1 MRFFTAMSLATKLRV
16 IIIGIAGS
24 LLLVSFVGS
33 VSYVAYRSYFADIDE
48 SSARVEQVAASLGS
62 AVSLQSSASI
72 GNQLERLVS
81 MSNLQGALVL
91 SPDKS
96 ILAAAG
102 DCAEIEQAMALSLP
116 LAELDS
122 LSGWQRTWLI
132 TPIDDATS
140 TVGTLVA
147 VINHEEVLGVISQ
160 QLASGAIIML
170 LLMIAV
176 IPLSRSLARFI
187 SGPINALKT
196 TVATVTEQQD
206 FSLRA
211 EKVSDDEI
219 GFLVERFNEL
229 LQQLEERESKLGEYS
244 HSLESSVEELEA
256 AKNEAEKAAV
266 MKTQFL
272 ANMSHEIRTP
282 MNGVVGML
290 DLLRGCI
297 LSSEQRDYVE
307 IASRSATGLL
317 SIINDILDLSKIDA
331 GKMTL
336 APVAI
341 APGDVV
347 EEVIA
352 IMYQVARRKDVELC
366 CTIDPRA
373 FDTFELDP
381 TRLRQVLLNLV
392 GNAVKFT
399 HEGHILVACE
409 LVKQGEAQKLEF
421 HVEDT
426 GIGVD
431 PDNQHALFEAFGQAD
446 GSTTRKYGGTG
457 LGLTIS
463 RQVVNL
469 MDGEIGFVS
478 QAGCGSDFYFSIPA
492 VSAEDQLHTYT
503 RVGLEDLR
511 VAIHVE
517 SPLQHSAIERLL
529 QRMQVTLTSIDNE
542 AADVVITDRPD
553 FRNGKGRVIR
563 LVHHVS
569 HSANKHDSVELI
581 LPIRFKQLRNAL
593 KQVPQADMPGPV
605 LTKLPSMAARVLLV
619 EDNAVNQIV
628 ADKMLRKF
636 GIECEK
642 AEDGLEA
649 VQKITEADYDLIFM
663 DCHMPRMDGYEAT
676 AEIRKYQ
683 EQHGSRPTPIVAL
696 TANAMEEDE
705 RRCID
710 AGMDDYLAKP
720 IESESMGRALQ
731 RWLGESQSTSLQ

>member
-1 MRFFTAMSLATKLRV
+1 MAMSLATKLRV

-24 LLLVSFVGS
+24 LLLVSIAGS
-33 VSYVAYRSYFADIDE
+33 VSYVTYRSYFANIDE
-48 SSARVEQVAASLGS
+48 SSVQMEQVVASLGT
-62 AVSLQSSASI
+62 AVNLRNSASI
-72 GNQLERLVS
+72 ARQLEGLLS
-81 MSNLQGALVL
+81 IPHLQGALVI
-91 SPDKS
+91 SPENA
-96 ILAAAG
+96 IIAAVG
-102 DCAEIEQAMALSLP
+102 DSQEIEQAMTRSLP
-116 LAELDS
+116 LTEIDT

-132 TPIDDATS
+132 TPVDESNS
-140 TVGTLVA
+140 TVATLIA
-147 VINHEEVLGVISQ
+147 VINHEEVLGVIFQ
-160 QLASGAIIML
+160 QLVAGAIIML

-176 IPLSRSLARFI
+176 IPLSRSLARYL
-187 SGPINALKT
+187 SAPIDSLKT

-229 LQQLEERESKLGEYS
+229 LQQLEERERKLCEYS
-244 HSLESSVEELEA
+244 NSLESSVAELEA
-256 AKNEAEKAAV
+256 AKNEAEKAAI

-290 DLLRGCI
+290 DLLRGCV

-336 APVAI
+336 APEAM

-352 IMYQVARRKDVELC
+352 IMYQVARRKEVELC
-366 CTIDPRA
+366 SVIDPKA

-399 HEGHILVACE
+399 HEGHILVRCE
-409 LVKQGEAQKLEF
+409 VAQQRDTQKLEF
-421 HVEDT
+421 YVKDT
-426 GIGVD
+426 GIGID
-431 PDNQHALFEAFGQAD
+431 ANNQHALFEAFGQAD

-457 LGLTIS
+457 LGLAIS
-463 RQVVNL
+463 RQVVSL
-469 MDGEIGFVS
+469 MGGEIGFVS
-478 QAGCGSDFYFSIPA
+478 QTGCGSEFYFSIPA
-492 VSAEDQLHTYT
+492 VNAEDQYHAYT

-511 VAIHVE
+511 VAIRVA
-517 SPLQHSAIERLL
+517 SPLQHTAIERLL
-529 QRMQVTLTSIDNE
+529 QRMQVTLTSSENE
-542 AADVVITDRPD
+542 VADVVITDEQD
-553 FRNGKGRVIR
+553 FQYEKGRLIR
-563 LVHHVS
+563 LVHHVTHTSKS
-569 HSANKHDSVELI
+569 HETAELI

-593 KQVPQADMPGPV
+593 KQIPQADVHGPA
-605 LTKLPSMAARVLLV
+605 LAKIPTMAARVLLV

-649 VQKITEADYDLIFM
+649 IQKIAENKYDLIFM

-676 AEIRKYQ
+676 IEIRKYQ
-683 EQHGSRPTPIVAL
+683 EQRGSRPTPIIAL

-705 RRCID
+705 KRCID

-731 RWLGESQSTSLQ
+731 RWLGESQSASLQ